1 MSDAAG
7 GPAVVVPYDPA
18 GLPAGL
24 DRIAPREV
32 LERWGA
38 VDRSAHDP
46 RLVLVGDRTRPRGAA
61 LVTARPGT
69 AYLKIVDAVGDA
81 RRAALAVVEHARER
95 GLVQVKWEGWTAGTA
110 PAVAGFRPM
119 RTPATRDD
127 AQPAAGYVRW
137 LADVDLDEPAH
148 YRQTT
153 HFTCGAAGAAMAQ
166 AHLGALGGEAL
177 DRRLELS
184 LWREA
189 TNFPACD
196 PVRLGLAVH
205 QRWPGS
211 GVVVALDTDGP
222 VIVEAYP
229 EGDRD
234 WRALLQELSR
244 EDAAAAGLPVDGRRL
259 TLPALRAALHDG
271 ERVVLLV
278 SLTAMLGVDVPHWVL
293 CHAAVPGAVV
303 VEDPWFGTT
312 VGETW
317 VDAHLLPVADAAL
330 DAMST
335 MEAAGYRAAVRIG
348 VGSRS
353 AHRELTTV
361 S

>member
-7 GPAVVVPYDPA
+7 GTAIVVPYDPA
-18 GLPAGL
+18 ALPAGL
-24 DRIAPREV
+24 DRIAPRDV
-32 LERWGA
+32 LDRWGS
-38 VDRSAHDP
+38 VDRSSHDP
-46 RLVLVGDRTRPRGAA
+46 RLVLVGDEGAA

-69 AYLKIVDAVGDA
+69 AYLKIVDAVGDTTDDVV
-81 RRAALAVVEHARER
+81 RAARAAVEHARER

-110 PAVAGFRPM
+110 PAAAGFRPL
-119 RTPATRDD
+119 RAPAVPYD
-127 AQPAAGYVRW
+127 AQPATGHVRW
-137 LADVDLDEPAH
+137 LGDVDLDEPAY

-166 AHLGALGGEAL
+166 AHLGALGADAL

-205 QRWPGS
+205 RRWPGS

-222 VIVEAYP
+222 VIVEPYP

-234 WRALLQELSR
+234 WRVLLQELSR
-244 EDAAAAGLPVDGRRL
+244 EDAAAAGLPVDGGRL
-259 TLPALRAALHDG
+259 TLPGLRAALAGG
-271 ERVVLLV
+271 ERVLLLV

-293 CHAAVPGAVV
+293 CHAVVPGAVV
-303 VEDPWFGTT
+303 VEDPWVGTT

-330 DAMST
+330 DEMST
-335 MEAAGYRAAVRIG
+335 MEAAGYRAAVRISPPSYG
-348 VGSRS
+348 
-353 AHRELTTV
+353 
-361 S
+361 